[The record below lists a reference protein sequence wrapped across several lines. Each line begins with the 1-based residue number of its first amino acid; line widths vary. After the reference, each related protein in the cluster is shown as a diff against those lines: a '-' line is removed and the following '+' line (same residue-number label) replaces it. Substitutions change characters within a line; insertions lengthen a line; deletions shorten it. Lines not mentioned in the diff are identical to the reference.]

1 MINSSEEIHLS
12 VIDEAEDIEE
22 IREETIT
29 VGDVF
34 RNLLQHPAQVVTRW
48 NWKAALLG
56 ALFRASFYFTI
67 YTTSKESWLVTL
79 SAVAL
84 ELAFRFFT
92 GGISGALVQS
102 FRKATPA
109 WLATTIITISLPL
122 SSHLIEFITHY
133 SQENFFSDVFAA
145 SQNKARE
152 KAFAISVLISAL
164 SAIFNIFI
172 MQRGVLLVGA
182 GKETKTL
189 WGDVKRIPYLILEFI
204 SILPLKIVT
213 SMQERKLLSAFG
225 MFAGFGLAVGAILG
239 AARGKWSWAWTT
251 ALGAW
256 ATLFVALLVT
266 SVLLRYFQTREAKS

>member
-1 MINSSEEIHLS
+1 MTNSEEIHRS
-12 VIDEAEDIEE
+12 VIDEADDIEE
-22 IREETIT
+22 IREETIS
-29 VGDVF
+29 VVDVL
-34 RNLLQHPAQVVTRW
+34 RNLFQHPAQILTRW

-56 ALFRASFYFTI
+56 AIFRASFYFTV
-67 YTTSKESWLVTL
+67 YQASKESWLVTMT
-79 SAVAL
+79 AVFL

-122 SSHLIEFITHY
+122 FSHLVEFVAHY

-152 KAFAISVLISAL
+152 KAFAVSVLISSL

-182 GKETKTL
+182 GNETKTL
-189 WGDVKRIPYLILEFI
+189 WGDIKRIPYLVVEFI
-204 SILPLKIVT
+204 SILPLKIIK
-213 SMQERKLLSAFG
+213 SMREGRLLTAFG
-225 MFAGFGLAVGAILG
+225 MFAAFGVAVGAILG
-239 AARGKWSWAWTT
+239 AARGKWSWAWPT

-256 ATLFVALLVT
+256 AILLLAMLIT
-266 SVLLRYFQTREAKS
+266 AAFLRFTQMREVKN